1 MKKFAR
7 KFFKFSVIF
16 FFIAVFAFSNFVSF
30 LPQVL
35 QNNKLAENLKIKEA
49 LAVVANDAASESHT
63 GTTGNTSAASFTWT
77 HTPVGTPRGVLVFVY
92 TISATKKVTSVTYG
106 GVAMTEVAGGAAADT
121 ANEPGRVDTFF
132 LGTGILTGT
141 QSIIVNRINDATI
154 MYASAATQTAG
165 TNTEIYVPGIVLLQE
180 NGTFVE
186 QLVDDGSPGT
196 NSQRYAAAYSGGANI
211 LSAGVASTVLN
222 NIDFGVYTITTAKET
237 TAGQSARNVG
247 FTDATADD
255 RAAVHLA
262 VREIPPPTTLA
273 ISQTAGSK
281 IANLDSGGVN
291 QYVHDTSCTSAA
303 TCAAFTLTASGGA
316 VNMTSIKI
324 TESGTVTAN
333 TELSNINLYYDTD
346 GNWFDVGTET
356 LFGTAANFAADQ
368 TATINGALTI
378 FAGQTAYIYVR
389 YDLVNGG
396 VYPTGGATVNFQIAN
411 VVDVISDA
419 VESGTGILAGIQT
432 IRPNVTSFS
441 NSTEPALTDGA
452 RETQTISISGAGF
465 GTTCSASSKVS
476 IGAYD
481 LSCTGAT
488 FNNTTITILVDAAI
502 PDANNGGAGASGL
515 LATIGNT
522 ADDARQT
529 FYVYPDIT
537 DVTNPTAYINAAR
550 EYNAADTDGM
560 VTINGN
566 HFGSSQ
572 GTSSITVLGQTAT
585 INSWSDTVI
594 QIQVPT
600 TIADNSYTGDIIVY
614 QGAGGNSAT
623 SDSFGGGIYRILP
636 RIISLNP
643 SSQAIGSAIEVIG
656 NHLCQNNG
664 VCPSIF
670 GINNKATFFN
680 NIDATILNSWVN
692 GDSSTVGVN
701 VGVPTG
707 VATGNLFIKSNAY
720 DSNSAVFSILSTIPN
735 DPDVSGSRQYKLD
748 GATVISFGGIT
759 NESTIILKAD
769 ISSSLNIDMAL
780 QVEVKP
786 VGTVFDEVGIIEG
799 TVVDGGACTNCTGLI
814 NAKVSVSG
822 LSDSTKHWR
831 ARVKNTTTNEFSNWA
846 YYGTSNINE
855 VDFEVDV
862 TFPVISAVQTTNI
875 QANSITI
882 TWNTNEI
889 STSQVQYNKTG
900 TFVNNCATN
909 NDCTVLD
916 SNYVSGHTVNLSNL
930 DSGTTYYY
938 RVRSKDVAGNEAI
951 SINYNFLTLSVVNQ
965 PAKTVNYYA
974 LGVAGVINSAAT
986 ASTTFSVIIPEASIS
1001 IISAFVELSAISL
1014 ASGINNFQIQ
1024 VNSQAVKTYTIDSGE
1039 SFFKIFYKIDSANL
1053 NIDPQNNIIY
1063 LTPSLATYI
1072 ASAKIIITYAYT
1084 P

>member
-1 MKKFAR
+1 MKKNR
-7 KFFKFSVIF
+7 KILKFFAIFS
-16 FFIAVFAFSNFVSF
+16 FITVFVFSN
-30 LPQVL
+30 LTPVL
-35 QNNKLAENLKIKEA
+35 LKEFGVDRLAENFEIKTA
-49 LAVVANDAASESHT
+49 QAAVANDVASESHT
-63 GTTGNTSAASFTWT
+63 GTTGNTSSASFTWT
-77 HTPVGTPRGVLVFVY
+77 HTPTGTPRGVLVFVY
-92 TISATKKVTSVTYG
+92 TISATKKVVNVTYG
-106 GVAMTEVAGGAAADT
+106 GVAMTEILGGAAADT
-121 ANEPGRVDTFF
+121 ATEPGRIDTFF
-132 LGTGILTGT
+132 LGTGIPAGT

-165 TNTEIYVPGIVLLQE
+165 ADTEIYIPGIVLLQE
-180 NGTFVE
+180 NGVFAE
-186 QLVDDGSPGT
+186 QLVDDGLSGT
-196 NSQRYAAAYSGGANI
+196 NSQRYAAAYSGGANV

-222 NIDFGVYTITTAKET
+222 NIDFGVYTVTTAKET
-237 TAGQSARNVG
+237 IAGPGARNVG

-291 QYVHDTSCTSAA
+291 QYVHNTSCTSVA

-316 VNMTSIKI
+316 VNVTSIKI
-324 TESGTVTAN
+324 TESGTATAN
-333 TELSNINLYYDTD
+333 TELSDINLYYDTD
-346 GNWFDVGTET
+346 GNWSDVGVET
-356 LFGTAANFAADQ
+356 LFGATATFAADQ

-378 FAGQTAYIYVR
+378 FAGQTAYIYIR
-389 YDLVNGG
+389 YDLVNGA
-396 VYPTGGATVNFQIAN
+396 VYPMGGATVNWQIAAAGD
-411 VVDVISDA
+411 VVSDGA
-419 VESGTGILAGIQT
+419 ESGFGILVGTQT
-432 IRPNVTSFS
+432 VLPNITSYS

-465 GTTCSASSKVS
+465 GTTCSAGNKVS

-488 FNNTTITILVDAAI
+488 FNNITITIPVDAAI
-502 PDANNGGAGASGL
+502 PDANNGGTEANGL
-515 LATIGNT
+515 LVTIGNT
-522 ADDARQT
+522 ADDVRQT

-550 EYNAADTDGM
+550 EYNAADTDGV

-572 GTSSITVLGQTAT
+572 GTGSITVLGQMAN
-585 INSWSDTVI
+585 INLWTDSAI

-600 TIADNSYTGDIIVY
+600 TIADNSYTGNIIVY
-614 QGAGGNSAT
+614 QGAGGNSAA
-623 SDSFGGGIYRILP
+623 SDSFGGGIYRMLP

-643 SSQAIGSAIEVIG
+643 SSQDVGSAVEIIG

-664 VCPSIF
+664 ICPSIF
-670 GINNKATFFN
+670 DINNKATFFD

-707 VATGNLFIKSNAY
+707 AATGNLFIKSNAY
-720 DSNSAVFSILSTIPN
+720 DSNAAVFNILSTIPN
-735 DPDVSGSRQYKLD
+735 NPDVSGSRQYKSD
-748 GATVISFGGIT
+748 GITVISFGGIT
-759 NESTIILKAD
+759 NESTVILKAD
-769 ISSSLNIDMAL
+769 ISSFLNINMAL

-786 VGTVFDEVGIIEG
+786 VGTAFDEVGIIEG
-799 TVVDGGACTNCTGLI
+799 IVVDGGACTNCTGLI

-822 LSDSTKHWR
+822 LFDGTKHWR

-846 YYGTSNINE
+846 YYGTNNINE
-855 VDFEVDV
+855 VDFEVNV
-862 TFPVISAVQTTNI
+862 TFPVISAVQATNI
-875 QANSITI
+875 QANSATI

-951 SINYNFLTLSVVNQ
+951 SINYNFSTLSVVNQ
-965 PAKTVNYYA
+965 PAKTVNYYVW
-974 LGVAGVINSAAT
+974 GVAGVINSAAT
-986 ASTTFSVIIPEASIS
+986 ASTTFSVIIPEASVS

-1014 ASGINNFQIQ
+1014 ASGINNFQMQ

-1063 LTPSLATYI
+1063 LTPSLTTYI
-1072 ASAKIIITYAYT
+1072 ASTKIIITYAYT